1 MIDSSR
7 SSHPL
12 YNAQVSVL
20 FEQESM
26 SSVKQHAPGSQI
38 VKQSELLFSDIYDL
52 LQISLIS
59 PKEVSGGCGNVE
71 LPPVSLRPPV
81 VSVTLSLNS
90 STSSHPLYKAQLSVL
105 FEQESMSSV
114 KQHAPGSQVVKQS
127 ELLFLDTYDLLQIF
141 VMSQETLG
149 GGGNVDDMFPVS
161 LPLTAREMVVLLSVT
176 LPVSVP
182 LMGEIPMVTLSA
194 SVS

>member
-1 MIDSSR
+1 
-7 SSHPL
+7 
-12 YNAQVSVL
+12 
-20 FEQESM
+20 
-26 SSVKQHAPGSQI
+26 
-38 VKQSELLFSDIYDL
+38 
-52 LQISLIS
+52 
-59 PKEVSGGCGNVE
+59 
-71 LPPVSLRPPV
+71 
-81 VSVTLSLNS
+81 
-90 STSSHPLYKAQLSVL
+90 
-105 FEQESMSSV
+105 MSSV

>member
-1 MIDSSR
+1 
-7 SSHPL
+7 
-12 YNAQVSVL
+12 
-20 FEQESM
+20 M
-26 SSVKQHAPGSQI
+26 SSVKQHAPGSQV
-38 VKQSELLFSDIYDL
+38 VKQSELLFSDMYDM

-59 PKEVSGGCGNVE
+59 PKEMSGGGGNVE
-71 LPPVSLRPPV
+71 LLSASLRPPV
-81 VSVTLSLNS
+81 VFDS
-90 STSSHPLYKAQLSVL
+90 STSSHPLYNAQLSVL